1 MKTKITK
8 KVKQELKK
16 RIDQHGYWS
25 EEVRIFIAQ
34 FDYISAKKL
43 HDMSQVYEKYRYGL

>member
-8 KVKQELKK
+8 KVRQELKQLL
-16 RIDQHGYWS
+16 DHSGYWS
-25 EEVRIFIAQ
+25 DEVRIFIAQ